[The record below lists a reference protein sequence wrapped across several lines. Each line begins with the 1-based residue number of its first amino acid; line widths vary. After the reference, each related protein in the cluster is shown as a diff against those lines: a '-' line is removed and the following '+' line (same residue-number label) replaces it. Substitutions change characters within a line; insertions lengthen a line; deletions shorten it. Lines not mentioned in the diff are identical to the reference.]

1 MNQLREIPKKI
12 LEWWNKFNT
21 RQKTIVIS
29 IVAGVIVALALLVTL
44 LTRKT
49 YVPLAT
55 CETTAEAAEITE
67 LLDSNDMDYR
77 TNTEGTQITILESQE
92 GPARLLLGANNIP
105 TNKYDIDQVTSGG
118 FSVTESDKQ
127 KRYKVLMQQ
136 DMEETLEYNSAVK
149 KATVQLDIAED
160 DGTLIAK
167 EKESY
172 AAVTLELEGE
182 MTEDGA
188 AALARYIATS
198 LGNESTDNVTII
210 DTEGN
215 LLFSGEDSS
224 NMAGGASANSQLSM
238 KKKAEDLVRGE
249 VKSVLLGTD
258 LYDTIEVASNL
269 DLDFSTTTLT
279 DHDYTPAE
287 NSTQGVLS
295 DEEIYQSDSQGGTG
309 GVPGTTSNGSDEDSS
324 YVIQNYD
331 NSSESVTQESR
342 HYLPNESIKEQVIP
356 PGLIQYDTSSISVAA
371 KRLHVYKE
379 EEVRAQGLLT
389 DMSWEE
395 FKAANEAQVKLEVDE
410 ELYAVVHTATGIP
423 QENISIVAYDVPVF
437 IDREGLDVEVAD
449 VVQIVI
455 IVIILG
461 LLAFVILRSMRS
473 SKETLPEEELS
484 VESLLQSTPAEAME
498 NIELEEKSETRRM
511 IEKFVDENPEAV
523 ASLLRNWLSEDWG

>member
-1 MNQLREIPKKI
+1 MNQLKEIPKKI

-21 RQKTIVIS
+21 KQKTIVIS
-29 IVAGVIVALALLVTL
+29 IAAGVIVALALLVTL
-44 LTRKT
+44 LTKKT

-55 CETTAEAAEITE
+55 CETTSEAAEITE

-92 GPARLLLGANNIP
+92 SPARLLLGANNIP
-105 TNKYDIDQVTSGG
+105 TNKYDIDKVTSGG

-127 KRYKVLMQQ
+127 KRYKVLMEE

-182 MTEDGA
+182 MTDDGA
-188 AALARYIATS
+188 AALARYVATS

-224 NMAGGASANSQLSM
+224 NAGGSSANNQLSM
-238 KKKAEDLVRGE
+238 KKKAEDLVKSE

-258 LYDTIEVASNL
+258 LYDNIEVASNL

-287 NSTQGVLS
+287 DSTQGVLS

-309 GVPGTTSNGSDEDSS
+309 GAPGTTSNGSDKDTS
-324 YVIQNYD
+324 YMIQNYD

-356 PGLIQYDTSSISVAA
+356 PGLIQYDNSSVSVAA
-371 KRLHVYKE
+371 KKLHVYKE
-379 EEVRAQGLLT
+379 EEVKAQGLLT

-423 QENISIVAYDVPVF
+423 KENISIVAYDVPVF
-437 IDREGLDVEVAD
+437 IDKEGLNVEATD
-449 VVQIVI
+449 IVQIII

-461 LLAFVILRSMRS
+461 LLAFVILRSMKS
-473 SKETLPEEELS
+473 AKETVPEEELS
-484 VESLLQSTPAEAME
+484 VESLLQSTPAEALE

-511 IEKFVDENPEAV
+511 IEKFVDENPEA
-523 ASLLRNWLSEDWG
+523 AANLLRNWLSEDWG